1 MPPCHGGGRRFKS
14 DPGRHYS
21 LKSCCISSCLDGGGT
36 GNEKIFSVVVL
47 AVTIIFVSGYDNQ
60 AEAYEYYVGTSKDGY
75 AFYLMTETVGGN
87 RSNFSCRVR
96 AANRTNVI
104 YISYSF
110 WYNYGW
116 YFSNSQGIQ
125 KAVSYSTPI
134 AQNILNFVLNNY

>member
-1 MPPCHGGGRRFKS
+1 MLKRF
-14 DPGRHYS
+14 
-21 LKSCCISSCLDGGGT
+21 LEIS
-36 GNEKIFSVVVL
+36 IL
-47 AVTIIFVSGYDNQ
+47 AVALLFINGQTNY
-60 AEAYEYYVGTSKDGY
+60 AEAYEQYVGTSKDGY

-96 AANRTNVI
+96 AVKSNGNVI

-116 YFSNSQGIQ
+116 YFSNSQGFQ
-125 KAVSYSTPI
+125 KAVSYSTPL